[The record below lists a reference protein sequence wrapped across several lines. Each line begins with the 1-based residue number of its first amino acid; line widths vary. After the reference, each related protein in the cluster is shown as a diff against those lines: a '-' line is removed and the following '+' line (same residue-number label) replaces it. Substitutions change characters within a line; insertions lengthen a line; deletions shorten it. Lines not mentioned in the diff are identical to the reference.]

1 MAKGLNFLFCLNTT
15 FFIINFFFNT
25 HQCIGF
31 NGFAKSRGRIL
42 IWIWFGFDLDLIWKP
57 SKSRLAVRSNF
68 WVWVPHNSLSL
79 SFSGARTQKE
89 WVEFALRFLS
99 SAYFFFGNNKKGSV
113 SPMDISDLAPEKREG
128 EFTKKSGEEW
138 EDKGYFERKNWVE
151 RRSFY
156 LILCTVQTQFF
167 WVKQN
172 SKIEFEFDF
181 AQSLS
186 ALAESLVERGNFG
199 TGAFVNSWLID

>member
-1 MAKGLNFLFCLNTT
+1 MCEADLPFDQTFEFEFRTTHCLWVSAALELKKNELSLRSDFWVPLIFFLAITKRGQYRLWTYLT
-15 FFIINFFFNT
+15 SLL
-25 HQCIGF
+25 
-31 NGFAKSRGRIL
+31 KRGRE
-42 IWIWFGFDLDLIWKP
+42 
-57 SKSRLAVRSNF
+57 
-68 WVWVPHNSLSL
+68 SLL
-79 SFSGARTQKE
+79 
-89 WVEFALRFLS
+89 
-99 SAYFFFGNNKKGSV
+99 
-113 SPMDISDLAPEKREG
+113 
-128 EFTKKSGEEW
+128 KKSGEEW

-186 ALAESLVERGNFG
+186 ALAASLIEIGINRLR
-199 TGAFVNSWLID
+199 TGDWMATLLAA